1 MLKIDVII
9 SLNGINIARISKITV
24 LGVIIDHKLSLKPY
38 IAYIK
43 TESMAIINKAL
54 QMLFLH
60 LF

>member
-1 MLKIDVII
+1 MELILKEYP
-9 SLNGINIARISKITV
+9 V

-38 IAYIK
+38 IACIK

>member
-9 SLNGINIARISKITV
+9 SLNGINIERISKITV

-38 IAYIK
+38 IACIK